1 MLVIKIYILY
11 LLYAKRVFSKRFISY
26 IRGLRLGDLWSF
38 LKALFAEGL
47 SPDVTLISFPRKQYV
62 SVSFFE
68 FLFCP
73 LKKEAKNPSSDQP
86 LSTRSVIKGT
96 GMVLTD
102 GIKIGSIVRKQG
114 VYRSFLSTE
123 TLITDRV
130 AYIY

>member
-1 MLVIKIYILY
+1 MLVIKNNILY
-11 LLYAKRVFSKRFISY
+11 LLHAKKVSSKRFFKY
-26 IRGLRLGDLWSF
+26 RQGLRLVDLWSF
-38 LKALFAEGL
+38 LITFFARGL
-47 SPDVTLISFPRKQYV
+47 SPDVALFSFPRKQYV
-62 SVSFFE
+62 SVSFFD

-73 LKKEAKNPSSDQP
+73 LKKETKNPSSDQP

-102 GIKIGSIVRKQG
+102 SIKIGSIVRKQG

-130 AYIY
+130 EYI